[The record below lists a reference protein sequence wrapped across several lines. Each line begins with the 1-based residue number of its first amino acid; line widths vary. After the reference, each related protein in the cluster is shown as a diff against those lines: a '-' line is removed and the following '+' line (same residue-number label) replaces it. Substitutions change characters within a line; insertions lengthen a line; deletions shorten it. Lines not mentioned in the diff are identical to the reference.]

1 MRFDETLAALSSLVV
16 EQVSCAV
23 LWDWVMP
30 HELDTLLH
38 CADGQGLVEK
48 PKDGSQALAPLQ
60 LVSVLQRYTQRMSVV
75 IEGLV

>member
-1 MRFDETLAALSSLVV
+1 MREIVSPVGSRQIWWEVTLVMRFDETLAALSSLVV

-38 CADGQGLVEK
+38 
-48 PKDGSQALAPLQ
+48 
-60 LVSVLQRYTQRMSVV
+60 
-75 IEGLV
+75 